1 MGSGL
6 SRGSR
11 THPPSSFKSWWS
23 WSNVLWWLMYG
34 CWEGIGGVGCVIRRD
49 SRRHVLSQWM
59 GLGPSG
65 VSSTHPPL
73 PLVIWGKCWSWSNI
87 SWWLFYGCFEG
98 IGVEGCMIHRE
109 GRYSPS
115 EWDWAPVVDYA
126 LIPPSPLLNFFIGVA
141 VYFEPKILLKIKYIN
156 YSLFTLWIPT
166 CLHAQPSI
174 HAALIFSLVLFV
186 YVFFKC

>member
-1 MGSGL
+1 MTIL
-6 SRGSR
+6 R
-11 THPPSSFKSWWS
+11 WS
-23 WSNVLWWLMYG
+23 LVCRLTL
-34 CWEGIGGVGCVIRRD
+34 V
-49 SRRHVLSQWM
+49 
-59 GLGPSG
+59 
-65 VSSTHPPL
+65 
-73 PLVIWGKCWSWSNI
+73 LVIMKDLAKKSLQLCLTIKMIKKTKFNFL
-87 SWWLFYGCFEG
+87 WWLFYGCFEG

-156 YSLFTLWIPT
+156 YSLFTLSIPI
-166 CLHAQPSI
+166 CRLHAQPSI

-186 YVFFKC
+186 CMFFLNVKFQLKNLVNRGAQLKQPQAIVSACWGK